1 MIGRFLNHFEGFCF
15 SRSVDC
21 QCTNIEIM
29 IEGSEKCI
37 YRYLGFKGDSVLYD
51 IERHSKDKFP
61 KASLNTVH
69 CYTELK

>member
-1 MIGRFLNHFEGFCF
+1 
-15 SRSVDC
+15 
-21 QCTNIEIM
+21 M